1 MVLKLTTDWI
11 STNIAID
18 FQVLLVLMFVNTV
31 SKECGTL
38 LRHWPV
44 SEQTK
49 LPFLSFSWAGIF
61 GWSTFAA
68 SLMSLRRMCDVV
80 SAASAEDTAN
90 FIHFRGRLWLA
101 TTPSPLHIHNFF
113 VLSYTAPKATRDPTG
128 KSAAYSASKE
138 TYRLNTYTGDTHIAR
153 ALTNYIGVFVW
164 DW

>member
-1 MVLKLTTDWI
+1 
-11 STNIAID
+11 
-18 FQVLLVLMFVNTV
+18 
-31 SKECGTL
+31 
-38 LRHWPV
+38 
-44 SEQTK
+44 
-49 LPFLSFSWAGIF
+49 
-61 GWSTFAA
+61 
-68 SLMSLRRMCDVV
+68 
-80 SAASAEDTAN
+80 
-90 FIHFRGRLWLA
+90 LWLA